1 MKKGRFLNYVVTN
14 GTQYMSYSTGG
25 KINKT
30 SSKRKA
36 QQFSSSEEARAVLN
50 KATRKLKNFYI
61 MSLNE
66 DAAMDI
72 RTMSKRRRFEPA
84 ERKVIYAKSKGRCV
98 LCGRFMGVDEFTVD
112 HIIPLSKGGT
122 NDLDNMQATCRV
134 CNSIKQ
140 DILPR
145 DFMEK
150 ISEIFLY
157 QMRIRFNIDTWK
169 HLCFLHRRYV
179 SKKIRAVM
187 KLF

>member
-1 MKKGRFLNYVVTN
+1 MKKGRFLNYVITN

-112 HIIPLSKGGT
+112 HIIPCKQPAGSVIVLSRISFRGISWKRF
-122 NDLDNMQATCRV
+122 LRYFY
-134 CNSIKQ
+134 IK
-140 DILPR
+140 
-145 DFMEK
+145 
-150 ISEIFLY
+150 
-157 QMRIRFNIDTWK
+157 
-169 HLCFLHRRYV
+169 
-179 SKKIRAVM
+179 
-187 KLF
+187 